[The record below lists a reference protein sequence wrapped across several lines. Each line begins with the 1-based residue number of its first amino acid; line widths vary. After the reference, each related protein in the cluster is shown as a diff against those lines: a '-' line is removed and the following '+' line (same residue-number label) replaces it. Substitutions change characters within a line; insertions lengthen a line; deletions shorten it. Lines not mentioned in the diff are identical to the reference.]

1 VRGRQARRR
10 GSGAEEPG
18 IGRGIELREPRM
30 APAPVDDV
38 EQAVARA
45 DRGEHLIAVSC
56 GTPVMATVMLALW

>member
-1 VRGRQARRR
+1 
-10 GSGAEEPG
+10 
-18 IGRGIELREPRM
+18 M

-56 GTPVMATVMLALW
+56 GTPVMATVMVALW